1 MKSYKLAR
9 FLLVGSSMLAFN
21 ASAAFAQTT
30 PEEEV
35 DDSVIIVTA
44 TKRAENIQ
52 DVPMAVTAVSGDL
65 MEKQNINS
73 LSDLQKYVPGLRL
86 AQSNL
91 PRNGGVY
98 LRGVGQNGTNQ
109 GIEPSVGV
117 FLDGVYLPIPAPL
130 QANLRDIS
138 SVEVLRGPQ
147 GTLYGRNTPVGAINI
162 NTRAPQQEF
171 EASFTGSYGNYNA
184 VNVSGY
190 VGGGL
195 GNNLAA
201 RVSGWYSDFDGYEL
215 NIFDGKRINKNKQY
229 GIRGR
234 LKWDPSDSVTVNL
247 IGHYTNIKSRCCSPE
262 ILDNYAE
269 VATPGFIADSLA
281 LGTPLL
287 TTVTGDHIV
296 EESEPGSDRLKL
308 AGGSATIDV
317 DLGSVGQLTSI
328 TAYSW
333 IKDDNSRS
341 PYAGVSR
348 RTLLDQGQ
356 EVFRKGWTQ
365 ELRLASPGNQTLDYI
380 LGFYYLNEKA
390 GQASP
395 LVMGPGANRLFPI
408 GPGLRL
414 VPGDGYDS
422 SFRQKTESIAGFG
435 QLTFNIT
442 DRLHLLGGLRYSH
455 DKKNADAVVTV
466 RPGTSTLFRLLVNPG
481 SSNLGLKRSEG
492 QWTYSLTGK
501 YDITDDVMFYV
512 TYGTG
517 TKSGGFNGAPLG
529 PGVPIRFDSEKSDT
543 IEAGIKSSFLDGRV
557 MFNFDVYRMNVK
569 DIQSATVAPSGTGF
583 IVGNAGDR
591 RSQGFEMDMVVKPTD
606 ELTLRG
612 SLAYLDAEYTK
623 YEAGQCPN
631 RNPGIPVGI
640 RPGTCNFKGLR
651 PFHSPPLTASLAADY
666 RTPLGTSG
674 LVGFLGGDVT
684 FTDTTNTVE
693 TLDPRGIVPG
703 YALLAARIGVEAED
717 GSWRVSAYGR
727 NLTNHVYYTAS
738 TVFVLNS
745 VMSAG
750 GFSAPGGFVGWYAPP
765 RTYGLEASFKF

>member
-21 ASAAFAQTT
+21 ASAAFAQTE
-30 PEEEV
+30 PEEEANE
-35 DDSVIIVTA
+35 SVIIVTA

-73 LSDLQKYVPGLRL
+73 LNDLQKYVPGLRL

-91 PRNGGVY
+91 ARNSGVY

-117 FLDGVYLPIPAPL
+117 FLDGVYLPIPGPL

-162 NTRAPQQEF
+162 NTRAPTQDF
-171 EASFTGSYGNYNA
+171 EASATASYGNYNA
-184 VNVSGY
+184 VNLSGY

-195 GNNLAA
+195 GENLAG
-201 RVSGWYSDFDGYEL
+201 RISGWYSKRDGYEF
-215 NIFDGKRINKNKQY
+215 NIFDGKRINKEKQY

-247 IGHYTNIKSRCCSPE
+247 IGHYTQIKSRCCSPE
-262 ILDNYAE
+262 ILDYSE
-269 VATPGFIADSLA
+269 VAIPGFIADSIA

-287 TTVTGDHIV
+287 TTVTGDRIV
-296 EESEPGSDRLKL
+296 EESEPGVDNMRL
-308 AGGSATIDV
+308 AGGSATVDV
-317 DLGSVGQLTSI
+317 DLGSVGTLTSI

-333 IKDDNSRS
+333 IKNANPRS

-348 RTLLDQGQ
+348 RTLNDQGQ
-356 EVFRKGWTQ
+356 RVYRRGWTQ
-365 ELRLASPGNQTLDYI
+365 EFRLASPGNQTLDYL
-380 LGFYYLNEKA
+380 LGLYYLNEKVN
-390 GQASP
+390 GLSV
-395 LVMGPGANRLFPI
+395 LEMGPGANRLFPL
-408 GPGLRL
+408 GAGVRL
-414 VPGDGYDS
+414 SVGDRYDS
-422 SFRQKTESIAGFG
+422 YYDQKTESIAAFG
-435 QLTFNIT
+435 QLTFNVT
-442 DRLHLLGGLRYSH
+442 DDLHLIGGLRFTN
-455 DKKNADAVVTV
+455 DEKDANSRTILT
-466 RPGTSTLFRLLVNPG
+466 PTTSAIFRALINPG
-481 SSNLGLKRSEG
+481 SIRTGLKNSESR
-492 QWTYSLTGK
+492 WTYSLTAK
-501 YDITDDVMFYV
+501 YDITDDVMAYI

-517 TKSGGFNGAPLG
+517 SKSGGFNGTP
-529 PGVPIRFDSEKSDT
+529 VNQTIPIQFGAEKSDT

-557 MFNFDVYRMNVK
+557 VFNFDIYRMNVK
-569 DIQSATVAPSGTGF
+569 DIQSATVNPAGSGF
-583 IVGNAGDR
+583 VVGNAGDR
-591 RSQGFEMDMVVKPTD
+591 RSQGFEMDMIVKPTD

-612 SLAYLDAEYTK
+612 SLAYLDAKYTS
-623 YEAGQCPN
+623 YEAGSCPN
-631 RNPGIPVGI
+631 RNPGIPAGP
-640 RPGTCNFKGLR
+640 RPGSCNFTGYR
-651 PFHSPPLTASLAADY
+651 PFHSPPITASLAADY
-666 RTPLGTSG
+666 RTPIGTSG

-684 FTDTTNTVE
+684 FTDKTNTVE
-693 TLDPRGIVPG
+693 TLDPRGVIKG

-717 GSWRVSAYGR
+717 GRWRVSAYGR
-727 NLTNHVYYTAS
+727 NLTNHTYYTAT

-750 GFSAPGGFVGWYAPP
+750 GFAAPGGFVGWYAPP
-765 RTYGLEASFKF
+765 RTYGLEATFKF